1 MHRTA
6 SQDAYPMIWYPI
18 LNISEH
24 RLCNFHEVS
33 DVNLASMANVA
44 TEFFG
49 MRRIQASLSE
59 TGLRVSVSFCN
70 WSSLIFF
77 DIPMHVVSYTI
88 HPWHPSSMSARQ
100 KRGVQSPTYQIFL
113 LSVYH
118 KFDAIVHL
126 IKLPVRDH
134 NLLQSDSVSQS
145 PFGAKHIPD
154 ATNRNFQNFVFARVK
169 ASHFTVN
176 PYQRPSIEVQRLLHS
191 CMQCAARDCRAGRKN
206 RSVDLQTRKP
216 RLLV

>member
-1 MHRTA
+1 VHRTA
-6 SQDAYPMIWYPI
+6 SQDAYPMTWYPI

-49 MRRIQASLSE
+49 MRRIQASLGE
-59 TGLRVSVSFCN
+59 TRLRVFVSFCN
-70 WSSLIFF
+70 WSSLIIF

-88 HPWHPSSMSARQ
+88 HPWHPSLMSARQ

-145 PFGAKHIPD
+145 PFGAKHARRDQPQFPEFCLCEGQGQSFHSQSIPT
-154 ATNRNFQNFVFARVK
+154 AQHRSPK
-169 ASHFTVN
+169 AS
-176 PYQRPSIEVQRLLHS
+176 
-191 CMQCAARDCRAGRKN
+191 A
-206 RSVDLQTRKP
+206 
-216 RLLV
+216 